1 MGSVNRTVLSSI
13 LFGRYWHP
21 WTPITTVN
29 LSLNTT
35 LQNLIS
41 SIQTV
46 RLLVP
51 VHQDT
56 LYFGSP
62 VQDSAAYLGIW
73 QYAVVAVVL
82 EAPAAD
88 FKYHSQF
95 LVGIIAFPV
104 QRRLVAVTYFLHP
117 FRKVFQRREKGSHA
131 RVVFR
136 CQQPDVVVVSHKHA
150 TLGC

>member
-62 VQDSAAYLGIW
+62 VQNPAAYLDIG
-73 QYAVVAVVL
+73 QYAVVSVIL
-82 EAPAAD
+82 KAPAAD
-88 FKYHSQF
+88 LQFNGQF

-104 QRRLVAVTYFLHP
+104 QGRLVVFTYFLHL
-117 FRKVFQRREKGSHA
+117 FRKVFQRR
-131 RVVFR
+131 
-136 CQQPDVVVVSHKHA
+136 
-150 TLGC
+150 

>member
-13 LFGRYWHP
+13 LFGRYWHL

-51 VHQDT
+51 VHQST
-56 LYFGSP
+56 FNVGSP
-62 VQDSAAYLGIW
+62 VQNPAAHLDIG
-73 QYAVVAVVL
+73 QYAVVAVIL
-82 EAPAAD
+82 KAPAAD
-88 FKYHSQF
+88 LQF
-95 LVGIIAFPV
+95 HRQLLVVVIAFPV
-104 QRRLVAVTYFLHP
+104 QRRFVGTTYFLHL
-117 FRKVFQRREKGSHA
+117 FRKVFQR
-131 RVVFR
+131 
-136 CQQPDVVVVSHKHA
+136 
-150 TLGC
+150 